1 MKNYIKPTAKIEY
14 FSSEISF
21 LGGSKISEEAATGP
35 ALSRQ
40 HTFWNEEETD
50 GSRNLWDD

>member
-21 LGGSKISEEAATGP
+21 LGGSRISEEAATSP